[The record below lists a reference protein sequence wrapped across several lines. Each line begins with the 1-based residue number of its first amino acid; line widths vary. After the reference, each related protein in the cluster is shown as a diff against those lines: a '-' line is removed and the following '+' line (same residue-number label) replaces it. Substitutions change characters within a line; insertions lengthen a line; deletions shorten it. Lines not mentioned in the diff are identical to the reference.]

1 MRASKVISPP
11 PQPKP
16 SIRSAR
22 QSPIS
27 AQAGVGLRHPHMGDF
42 ASGTADAAW
51 VEIHSENFFADGG
64 PRMAQLDQ
72 VRAHY
77 PVSCHGVGLS
87 LGTAEGIDNRHLE
100 SLCALVQRV
109 DPALVSEHLS
119 FSVVEGLY
127 LNDLLPLP
135 YTEEAL
141 SVVVNNVDKA
151 QTALGRQVLVE
162 NPSSYL
168 KFADSHLTEWDF
180 LSELCRR
187 AGCGLL
193 LDVNNIYVSAH
204 NNDFD
209 TATYLEGIPGTAIG
223 EIHLAGHLID
233 GEGDERLLIDTH
245 GDMVTDAVWSLYQQA
260 LEKFGPR
267 ATLIEWDTD
276 IPSLEVLLNEARTAQ
291 KHLDSVLL
299 NVDAARAPTNT
310 SHVA

>member
-1 MRASKVISPP
+1 MISPP

-16 SIRSAR
+16 STCSAR
-22 QSPIS
+22 PSPIS
-27 AQAGVGLRHPHMGDF
+27 AQAGVGLRHPHMDDF
-42 ASGTADAAW
+42 ISGTAEAAW

-64 PRMAQLDQ
+64 PRMAQLDH
-72 VRAHY
+72 VRTQY

-87 LGTAEGIDNRHLE
+87 LGTAEGIDTIHLK

-109 DPALVSEHLS
+109 EPVLVSEHLS

-141 SVVVNNVDKA
+141 SVVINNIDTV
-151 QTALGRQVLVE
+151 QTVLGRQILIE

-168 KFADSHLTEWDF
+168 KFVDSPLTEWDF
-180 LSELCRR
+180 LSQVCQRS
-187 AGCGLL
+187 GCGLL
-193 LDVNNIYVSAH
+193 LDVNNIFVSAH

-209 TATYLEGIPGTAIG
+209 TATYLAGIPSDAVG
-223 EIHLAGHLID
+223 EIHLAGHLVD

-245 GDMVTDAVWSLYQQA
+245 GDAVADRVWTLYQNA
-260 LEKFGPR
+260 LEKIGPR
-267 ATLIEWDTD
+267 PTLIEWDTD
-276 IPSLEVLLNEARTAQ
+276 IPDLEVLLKEAKTAQ
-291 KHLDSVLL
+291 RYLDTAVSNTEVS
-299 NVDAARAPTNT
+299 NTEAAH

>member
-1 MRASKVISPP
+1 MISPP

-16 SIRSAR
+16 STRSAR

-27 AQAGVGLRHPHMGDF
+27 AQAGVGLRHPHMDDF
-42 ASGTADAAW
+42 TSGTADAAW

-64 PRMAQLDQ
+64 PRMAQLDH

-87 LGTAEGIDNRHLE
+87 LGTAEGIDTAHLE
-100 SLCALVQRV
+100 SLRALVQRV
-109 DPALVSEHLS
+109 DPMLVSEHLS

-141 SVVVNNVDKA
+141 SVVVNNIDTV
-151 QTALGRQVLVE
+151 QTALGRQILVE

-168 KFADSHLTEWDF
+168 TFVDSHLTEWDF
-180 LSELCRR
+180 LSELCQRS
-187 AGCGLL
+187 GCGLL
-193 LDVNNIYVSAH
+193 LDINNIYVSAH

-209 TATYLEGIPGTAIG
+209 TATYLAGIPGAAVG
-223 EIHLAGHLID
+223 EIHLAGHLVD
-233 GEGDERLLIDTH
+233 GAGDERLLIDTH
-245 GDMVTDAVWSLYQQA
+245 GDAVADTVWSLYQHA
-260 LEKFGPR
+260 LEKIGPR
-267 ATLIEWDTD
+267 PTLIEWDTD
-276 IPSLEVLLNEARTAQ
+276 IPSLDVLLNEAGTAQ
-291 KHLDSVLL
+291 RYLDTAVS
-299 NVDAARAPTNT
+299 NTEAAH